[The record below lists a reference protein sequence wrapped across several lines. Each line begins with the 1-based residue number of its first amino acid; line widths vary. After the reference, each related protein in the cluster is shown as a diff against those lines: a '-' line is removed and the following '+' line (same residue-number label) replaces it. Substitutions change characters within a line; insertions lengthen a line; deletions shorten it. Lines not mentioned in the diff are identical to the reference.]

1 MTQPYQPY
9 AVMAKF
15 ACLGADCPDTC
26 CRGWDMPADKAQLAR
41 YEARA
46 PELLAII
53 DLDANILRREPTGQH
68 CAQLCEGICSVH
80 QKYGT
85 ELLGDACYFYPRLLH
100 NVGGSMVMSGAA
112 SCPEML
118 RLIMHE
124 AAPFARHTAM
134 TERLPAHRRDIVPTG
149 WSADSVEAV
158 IDAALASAADETQTP
173 EASMHQLLAL
183 AQAMEKCT
191 PENWRARWQQAME
204 DAPASESKEGDSH
217 TLYYALAL
225 TEAFG
230 PPGVSQKLHGIM
242 QTMEQALGCHFTRET
257 RELQFLEGSK
267 GVQARLWQRWNID
280 ARTAHA
286 PMLRRWIQAQITLT
300 MFPFAGFRAIDFAA
314 RGAVL
319 VQRFTTMRLALMCHV
334 PMNGAA
340 LDEQTVLDV
349 MQGLARFMDHLADAD
364 LTMMIHRD
372 AGWQTPSRLY
382 GLIG

>member
-9 AVMAKF
+9 AVMTKF

-53 DLDANILRREPTGQH
+53 DREANILKREPTGQH

-124 AAPFARHTAM
+124 AAPFARAAAITG
-134 TERLPAHRRDIVPTG
+134 RLPAHRRDIVPEG

-158 IDAALASAADETQTP
+158 IDAALASAGNATQTP

-183 AQAMEKCT
+183 AQAMENST
-191 PENWRARWQQAME
+191 PENWRERWQQAMD
-204 DAPASESKEGDSH
+204 DAPMPESKEGDSH

-242 QTMEQALGCHFTRET
+242 QTMEQALGCHFTRAS
-257 RELQFLEGSK
+257 RELQFLDGSK
-267 GVQARLWQRWNID
+267 GVQARLWQRWNMD
-280 ARTAHA
+280 ARTAIE

-319 VQRFTTMRLALMCHV
+319 VQRFATMRLALMCHV

-349 MQGLARFMDHLADAD
+349 MQGVARFMDHLADAD

-372 AGWQTPSRLY
+372 AGWQTLARLY